1 MTRSDLIVIRTFL
14 NKFDAQMAKSALD
27 AANIDAMVKADD
39 AGGNET
45 GLWLGGVRLLVRAE
59 DAERAAE
66 ILDTSAHADRDV

>member
-1 MTRSDLIVIRTFL
+1 MTRSDLVVIRTFL
-14 NKFDAQMAKSALD
+14 NKFDAEIAKSALD

-39 AGGNET
+39 AGGT
-45 GLWLGGVRLLVRAE
+45 RPGLWMGGVELLVRAE